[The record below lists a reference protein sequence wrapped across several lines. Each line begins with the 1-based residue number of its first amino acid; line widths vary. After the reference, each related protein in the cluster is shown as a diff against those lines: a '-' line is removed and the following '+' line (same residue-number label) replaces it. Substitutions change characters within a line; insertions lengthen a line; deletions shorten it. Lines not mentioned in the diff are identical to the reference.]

1 MKKLILLELA
11 LLFLATTFQS
21 HNPPG
26 WYQQTLPVNDNIN
39 DIFFLDSLNGWV
51 VTQGSFSSNDTSHI
65 LHTSD
70 GGNNWDFQ
78 FSGLTNLLSIQF
90 LNFDTGY
97 VCGGNN
103 GSVIMT
109 ILKTTNGGIDWL
121 NINNLIG
128 TGRNVDFINTQT
140 GWISS
145 SDIDFGGIW
154 KTTNGGT
161 NWLKQLSPP
170 ITPTLSIKALSILN
184 QDTGWAINSSSTLK
198 QLYRTTNGGTNWN
211 VQYTFGEQLND
222 VLFLNRDLGF
232 ISGGVNKRTTD
243 GGFNWTSS
251 TSNVGGIKLSI
262 ISDSINWAGADFN
275 KISKTT
281 DNGIS
286 WFYQSSPNFDNSS
299 ISMENAILGWA
310 AGTGIVKTI
319 NGGITSIKNN
329 FIEDSRIFL
338 LDQNYPNPFNPNT
351 IISYELRI
359 TGDVRLSVVN
369 INGKT
374 VKQLINKRQ
383 SEGNYSVEF
392 DGSGLNSGIY
402 FYRIEISNEKN
413 NEVFSQTKKML
424 LVK

>member
-21 HNPPG
+21 DNPPG

-70 GGNNWDFQ
+70 GGNYWDFQ

-184 QDTGWAINSSSTLK
+184 QDTGWAINSSSTIK

-211 VQYTFGEQLND
+211 VQYTFTSGLGDVYFFNSMRGVISSGRFLFTSDGGFSWTESQSQETGGKLSFANDSIGWAGFNLN
-222 VLFLNRDLGF
+222 VITKTTNSGLTWFYQITNESNPTPFAITSLNAWA
-232 ISGGVNKRTTD
+232 GGTKLIHTTD
-243 GGFNWTSS
+243 G
-251 TSNVGGIKLSI
+251 
-262 ISDSINWAGADFN
+262 
-275 KISKTT
+275 
-281 DNGIS
+281 
-286 WFYQSSPNFDNSS
+286 
-299 ISMENAILGWA
+299 
-310 AGTGIVKTI
+310 
-319 NGGITSIKNN
+319 GGITSIKIDNN
-329 FIEDSRIFL
+329 ILSNYSL
-338 LDQNYPNPFNPNT
+338 HQNFPNPFNPSTT
-351 IISYELRI
+351 ITYELQIAGYVIIKVIDIQGRE
-359 TGDVRLSVVN
+359 VRTLVN
-369 INGKT
+369 Q
-374 VKQLINKRQ
+374 KQIQ
-383 SEGNYSVEF
+383 GNYEMEF
-392 DGSGLNSGIY
+392 DGSGLSSGIY

-413 NEVFSQTKKML
+413 NEVYSQTKKML